1 MEIWVPVIVAL
12 VTSIGSFLGVFY
24 SNRRAAKESAALLDY
39 RIGQLEEK
47 VDRHNSVIE
56 RTYRLEEGQAVLEEK
71 IKVANNRISDLEKKG
86 A

>member
-12 VTSIGSFLGVFY
+12 ISALGSFLGVYY
-24 SNRRAAKESAALLDY
+24 SNRRAAKDSAALLDY
-39 RIGQLEEK
+39 RIGQLEAK

-56 RTYRLEEGQAVLEEK
+56 RTYRLEECQAVIEEK
-71 IKVANNRISDLEKKG
+71 IKVANNRIADLEKRG

>member
-12 VTSIGSFLGVFY
+12 VTSLGSFLGVFY